1 MLKLKNIRKVYDAGD
16 GSVVALQGVTIRFRK
31 SEFVSILG
39 QSGCGKTTLL
49 NIIGGLDQYTAGDLV
64 INGKSTRFFND
75 KDWDTYRNHSVGFVF
90 QSYNLIPHQ
99 SVLSNVE
106 LALTISGVSR
116 RERRRRAIAAL
127 ERVGLKDQI
136 HKKPNQMSGGQMQRV
151 AIARAIVNDP
161 EILLADE
168 PTGALDTATSVQIMD
183 LLREIAKDRLVI
195 MVTHNPDIARE
206 YSTRIIRLRD
216 GSIIS
221 DSNPYSGEKRLDG
234 ESIEAYR
241 ERVADGYRHA
251 SEAKNKKKKA
261 SMSFFTALSLSFK
274 NLMTKK
280 TRTLLTAF
288 AGSIGII
295 GIALILSVSTGVQTY
310 IDKVQED
317 TLSSYPITI
326 NKENADLSGLVT
338 TLMGVGE
345 SETVRDLD
353 KVYENSVVFEMMNSI
368 ASIDVEENNLA
379 AFKKFLDT
387 NEEIRSYISAIQYSY
402 GDGITVYTKDE
413 NGEIYRAELSA
424 LMELTS
430 SMPGMGMLG
439 GGSASGSNMMFDSFG
454 VWEELLGGEN
464 GELVNGLL
472 REQYDVIYGD
482 WPKNYNEIVLVV
494 NENNEISDM
503 ALYALGL
510 KSADDF
516 KNALKQFATGKES
529 DISEKSWTYE
539 EICAH
544 TYKMILNADLYQPDG
559 KGGYVD
565 ISATP
570 QGMEYLYSNED
581 LSTELKVV
589 GIIRK
594 NPDAVA
600 GMLSGSIAYTA
611 ELTQYMIRETA
622 DSAIVKAQLA
632 DPNVDVITGLPFAPA
647 ELPELTDEEK
657 ETAVRAYFETLS
669 PKEKAEVFTLIA
681 STPTQA
687 YIDMAV
693 QQALSST
700 PRPQLIEML
709 IAAYLKEMGGG
720 DADQIRAYING
731 LSDEELDKMLASALA
746 PMIVERY
753 KAEQEVLLKKIPDE
767 QKAEMLD
774 SALTA
779 EQYILFYDSDAMPS
793 AYSDSTYE
801 ENLEL
806 LYYIDGESPTKIN
819 IFATA
824 FEYKDKIAECI
835 ERYNKAVDEDDQI
848 SYTDYVALLMSSIS
862 TVIDAISYVLI
873 AFVAISLVVSSI
885 MIAIITYISV
895 LERTKEIGV
904 LRAIGASKGDVS
916 RVFNAETLIEGFVSG
931 ALGIGVTL
939 LLIIP
944 INIIIQTLS
953 GITALAAVLPWEAAG
968 ILVLI
973 SMVLTLVAGLIPSV
987 IASRKD
993 PVVALRSE

>member
-16 GSVVALQGVTIRFRK
+16 GSVVALQGVTLRFRK

-75 KDWDTYRNHSVGFVF
+75 RDWDTYRNHSVGFVF

-99 SVLSNVE
+99 SVLANVE

-116 RERRRRAIAAL
+116 GERRRRAIAAL

-195 MVTHNPDIARE
+195 MVTHNPDIAKE

-221 DSNPYSGEKRLDG
+221 DSNPYAGEKRLQG

-241 ERVADGYRHA
+241 ERKAKEYRRA
-251 SEAKNKKKKA
+251 SDERKGKKKA

-280 TRTLLTAF
+280 ARTLLTAF

-295 GIALILSVSTGVQTY
+295 GIALILSVSTGVQNY

-338 TLMGVGE
+338 TLMGANKTDV
-345 SETVRDLD
+345 VRDLD
-353 KVYENSVVFEMMNSI
+353 KVYESSVIFEMMNSI
-368 ASIDVEENNLA
+368 TSIEIEENNLA

-387 NEEIRSYISAIQYSY
+387 NEEIRSYISAVQYSY

-413 NGEIYRAELSA
+413 NGEIYRSELAA
-424 LMELTS
+424 LMEMAS
-430 SMPGMGMLG
+430 SMPGMGAIS
-439 GGSASGSNMMFDSFG
+439 GGSDASSGMMFDSFG
-454 VWEELLGGEN
+454 VWEELLRGDD

-472 REQYDVIYGD
+472 HEQYDVIYGE
-482 WPKNYNEIVLVV
+482 WPKNYNEIVLIV

-516 KNALKQFATGKES
+516 ENALKQFAMGKETEL
-529 DISEKSWTYE
+529 SEKSWTYE

-565 ISATP
+565 ISTTP
-570 QGMEYLYSNED
+570 QGLEYLYSNSE

-600 GMLSGSIAYTA
+600 GMLSSSIGYTA

-632 DPNVDVITGLPFAPA
+632 NPDVDVMTGLPFAPA
-647 ELPELTDEEK
+647 DMPEPSATEK
-657 ETAVRAYFETLS
+657 EAAVRAYFETLS
-669 PKEKAEVFTLIA
+669 VREKAEAFTLIA
-681 STPTQA
+681 STPTQE
-687 YIDMAV
+687 YIDFAV
-693 QQALSST
+693 QNFLAST

-709 IAAYLKEMGGG
+709 IAAYLEEMGGG
-720 DADQIRAYING
+720 DAEQIRAYING
-731 LSDEELDKMLASALA
+731 LSDEELDEMLATALA
-746 PMIVERY
+746 PMVVERY
-753 KAEQEVLLKKIPDE
+753 KAEQEAVLRQMPDE
-767 QKAEMLD
+767 QKAAMLD
-774 SALTA
+774 MGLKT
-779 EQYILFYDSDAMPS
+779 EQYGIFYDSDAMPS
-793 AYSDSTYE
+793 LYSDSTYE
-801 ENLEL
+801 KNLDL
-806 LYYIDGESPTKIN
+806 LYYIDGNSPTKIS
-819 IFATA
+819 IFATE
-824 FEYKDKIAECI
+824 FEFKDKISECI
-835 ERYNKAVDEDDQI
+835 ERYNKSVAEEDQI

-944 INIIIQTLS
+944 INFIIQTLS
-953 GITALAAVLPWEAAG
+953 GISSLAAVLPWEAAG
-968 ILVLI
+968 VLILV
-973 SMVLTLVAGLIPSV
+973 SMALTLFAGLIPSKL
-987 IASRKD
+987 AARKD